1 MKAITLTFDR
11 RRPILEHM
19 LKTYEVHWPGNPLVF
34 RIPFQQDTKIQA
46 HGQRVEFVRTG
57 PGIKETIAAL
67 LEDLP
72 DEE

>member
-1 MKAITLTFDR
+1 VKAITLTFDR

-19 LKTYEVHWPGNPLVF
+19 LKTYAVHWPGNPLVF
-34 RIPFQQDTKIQA
+34 RIPFQQLTEIQA